1 MFKVISKSLL
11 KFDIGIFL
19 CYNSNVNI
27 LFYLNIVGMIIQ
39 HLQTKNTSGLGN
51 TKEYIV
57 LHHTGTGEG
66 SLQGVLRTLQHGT
79 VSAHY
84 VIDTDGSVYA
94 LNTDDDILRH
104 A

>member
-1 MFKVISKSLL
+1 
-11 KFDIGIFL
+11 
-19 CYNSNVNI
+19 
-27 LFYLNIVGMIIQ
+27 MIIQ